1 MKREDIYPA
10 ADGTGLYYS
19 VEGEGPLDV
28 VLCDGI
34 GCNGFIWR
42 YLRPMLLERARV
54 IHMHMRGHGSSDQ
67 PADMEMVG
75 IRHVADDWDGL
86 LETLDCKDAIVL
98 GHSMGVQVA
107 LELWHRHPHRVSGL
121 ALICGSYQNPIETF
135 HDNDRLAKMLPL
147 LRGATR
153 LGGRA
158 VAQIWKKAVSLPLA
172 YNVAIATELHPD
184 QIRRADFEPYLEH
197 LASMNP
203 QTFLAMLT
211 EAGAHSAADYLGDI
225 DVPVLVVAGD
235 GDKFTPPRLSE
246 EMASMIPGAE
256 CLMVEAATHTA
267 PIEQPTL
274 INLHIRRFV
283 NRCAQKVGRLTPAG

>member
-1 MKREDIYPA
+1 MKREDVHEA
-10 ADGTGLYYS
+10 VDGTHLYYS
-19 VEGEGPLDV
+19 VEGEGPLDI

-42 YLRPMLLERARV
+42 YLRPMLVKNARV

-75 IRHVADDWDGL
+75 IRHIADDWDGL
-86 LETLDCKDAIVL
+86 LAKLNCEKAVVL

-107 LELWHRHPHRVSGL
+107 LELWNRHPHRVGGL

-135 HDNDRLAKMLPL
+135 HDNDRLSKLLPL
-147 LRGATR
+147 IRGATR

-158 VAQIWKKAVSLPLA
+158 IAQIWKKAVSLPVA

-184 QIRRADFEPYLEH
+184 QIRRADFEPYLDH

-203 QTFLAMLT
+203 KTFLAMLT
-211 EAGAHSAADYLGDI
+211 EAGAHSAADYLPRI
-225 DVPVLVVAGD
+225 DVPALVVAGD

-246 EMASMIPGAE
+246 EMAALIPGAD

-283 NRCAQKVGRLTPAG
+283 AQCAQELGIAVPAG

>member
-1 MKREDIYPA
+1 MKREDVHEA
-10 ADGTGLYYS
+10 SDGTQLYYS
-19 VEGEGPLDV
+19 VEGDGPLDV

-54 IHMHMRGHGSSDQ
+54 IHMHMRGHGDSDQ
-67 PADMEMVG
+67 PADMEVVG

-86 LETLDCKDAIVL
+86 LETLDCRNAVVL

-107 LELWHRHPHRVSGL
+107 LELWHRHPDRVGGL
-121 ALICGSYQNPIETF
+121 ALICGSYQNPIATF
-135 HDNDRLAKMLPL
+135 HDNDRLAKLLPL

-153 LGGRA
+153 FGGRA
-158 VAQIWKKAVSLPLA
+158 VAKFWKTAVNLPVA
-172 YNVAIATELHPD
+172 YNFAIATELHPD
-184 QIRRADFEPYLEH
+184 QVRRADFEPYLSH

-211 EAGAHSAADYLGDI
+211 EAGEHSAADYLSDI
-225 DVPVLVVAGD
+225 DVPVLVVAGNE
-235 GDKFTPPRLSE
+235 DKFTPPRLSE
-246 EMASMIPGAE
+246 EMARLIPDAE
-256 CLMVEAATHTA
+256 CLLVDAATHTA

-283 NRCAQKVGRLTPAG
+283 DKCAQAGGVALPAG